1 MSKIVGTAAAGAL
14 FLVSV
19 ANSLAQGADGPE
31 CGTFEVVH
39 RLDAAET
46 VDHGSEGPSPG
57 DQRILRYFAY
67 DDDDKQIGQMLIV
80 ATVMHQ
86 RADGDYDLH
95 SSLVHSFANGTITSI
110 ESPRLSKVLQTD
122 VSPDHVIEGA
132 VTGGTGAFAGVTGTT
147 SAEPIESGV
156 YRRTFVLAC
165 PQ

>member
-1 MSKIVGTAAAGAL
+1 MSKLGGTAAVL
-14 FLVSV
+14 FFVLV
-19 ANSLAQGADGPE
+19 ADSLAQGQNEPK

-46 VDHGSEGPSPG
+46 LDSGDKGPSPG

-67 DDDDKQIGQMLIV
+67 DVDDNQIGQMLIV

-86 RADGDYDLH
+86 RSDGDYDLH
-95 SSLVHSFANGTITSI
+95 SSLVHSFANGTITSV
-110 ESPRLSKVLQTD
+110 ESPKLSKVLQTN

-132 VTGGTGAFAGVTGTT
+132 VTGGTGAFAGVTGAT

-156 YRRTFVLAC
+156 YRRTFTLSC